1 MSNRLANRQYPEMLS
16 RPATKISLTPDDV
29 VAYEQRKAARD
40 ALKNADL
47 NSSQNSDKSTVE
59 SGAGMKDE
67 DLTPAA
73 QTRAA
78 RVKMSRE
85 QRIGIGSSRD

>member
-1 MSNRLANRQYPEMLS
+1 MLS
-16 RPATKISLTPDDV
+16 RAPTRIGLTNDDII
-29 VAYEQRKAARD
+29 AYQERRMAREAQQNLD
-40 ALKNADL
+40 M

-59 SGAGMKDE
+59 NGGTTKDE

-78 RVKMSRE
+78 RVKMARE
-85 QRIGIGSSRD
+85 QRIGIGSSRG